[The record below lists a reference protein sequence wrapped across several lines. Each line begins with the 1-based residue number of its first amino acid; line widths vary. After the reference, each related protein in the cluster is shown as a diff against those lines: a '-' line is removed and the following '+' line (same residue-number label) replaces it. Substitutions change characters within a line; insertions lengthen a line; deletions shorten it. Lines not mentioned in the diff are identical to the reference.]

1 MVVIVTGCTLF
12 VTSQYAGLS
21 MKHIYLSHYHPLA
34 IYACPISSHPMGRFP
49 WDSHGMTFPWTS
61 LGLSMRH
68 IYLSHCHPIAIYV
81 CPIPWDVSHGI
92 PIGMTSPWTS
102 LPIRRHIHVCK
113 STFWRSLLT
122 QNAYYSTPTLLN
134 RCTMRHGNEQLS
146 ALQFRRPGQR
156 QHSTLIVHNCKNI
169 RPRAKTGE

>member
-1 MVVIVTGCTLF
+1 VQRSGDPGSTAWLYALLPNSCNEQWRMVVIVTGCTLF

-21 MKHIYLSHYHPLA
+21 MGHIYLSHYHPIA
-34 IYACPISSHPMGRFP
+34 IYA
-49 WDSHGMTFPWTS
+49 
-61 LGLSMRH
+61 
-68 IYLSHCHPIAIYV
+68 

-113 STFWRSLLT
+113 PTFWRSLLT

-146 ALQFRRPGQR
+146 ALQFRRPEQR

-169 RPRAKTGE
+169 WPRVKTGE